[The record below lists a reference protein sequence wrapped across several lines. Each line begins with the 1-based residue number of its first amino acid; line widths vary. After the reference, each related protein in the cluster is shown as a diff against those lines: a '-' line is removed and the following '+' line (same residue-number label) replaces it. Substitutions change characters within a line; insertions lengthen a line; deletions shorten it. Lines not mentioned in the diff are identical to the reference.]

1 MKIKKVEIRDYKV
14 FYGLNEFNVEG
25 KNLFIY
31 GENRSGKS
39 TIYRALYTLLES
51 AFKKNEF
58 EVEKYF
64 SQSLTTHLP

>member
-25 KNLFIY
+25 KNLFIN